1 MNVMKKTVAV
11 LCVLAML
18 TSVCFALS
26 FTDVPKNS
34 WYYEDVKGAVE
45 SGIVNG
51 KSDTEYKPND
61 NLTYAEAVKLA
72 ACMHQLSEEGVIT
85 LKSGS
90 PWYQSYVDYCVD
102 NGIITKRKA
111 ELYNYNDKATRAGY
125 MEIFA
130 NALADEDLK
139 QINYVPDNSIPDV
152 PSSKAYA
159 EGVYKLYRAGI
170 LQGVDA
176 EHNCKPLDNIK
187 RSEVAAII
195 TRMMDKDK
203 RVEFGIGEEPEK
215 EPDKE
220 PEKEPEKELEKEPEK
235 EPEQESDEP
244 QFDDS
249 EVVETP
255 DMYPDLSIIGQPVY
269 KRNSEEGEIVYYWTV
284 ADGGKEPYS
293 YRWYKRNA
301 RYGDVALEDGEYIGG
316 TGTDTLEFTFSLDN
330 PYLEATFYCEVT
342 DALGSKVQSNRV
354 KTPEPI
360 FVGVVDPESLTQYQ
374 DGFILVT
381 RVGSGSL
388 KKGQAVFLYS
398 ESLGAFYLAY
408 VDRMEMF
415 KKELDEATTG
425 NNVGLL
431 LKDFVSMGD
440 FDLLTELT
448 ETYGNETVDKLLSQH
463 KNFVVKAP
471 LYVYQKYKE
480 VYANGYDEVEMG
492 VIATGGRQPYT
503 YEWQISLVD
512 ANNYNTVTESNG
524 MNLLGIDEPILTIP
538 AVNYQHYTLE
548 WRCLVTDA
556 DGNTAYAPNATRI
569 MPIED
574 VRFYKIPYDIYA
586 EYGET
591 VQFTAEALAT
601 DGIVVKDYQWEIKT
615 DNHKDF
621 VEIEAVDTWAR
632 GYDTTTLEL
641 DVDMSMFQGHARV
654 RCVVTDSRGKRLVS
668 PEAQILPKSVYI
680 TKHPAEDITLSEGV
694 YGAEFDVKAEGGKEP
709 YTYTWQI
716 ACNET
721 DGEFVDVG
729 SLEGDDGISSIDKIS
744 ILTVTAHKFKYTGDI
759 RFRCIVQDATGRKVT
774 SKEARLRFETP
785 ASVSLEKRGIPKDE
799 TIVIMG

>member
-1 MNVMKKTVAV
+1 MKRIVTLAFVICITMCFT
-11 LCVLAML
+11 LCIHAM
-18 TSVCFALS
+18 T
-26 FTDVPKNS
+26 FTDVPES
-34 WYYEDVKGAVE
+34 AWYYEDVKGAVE

-51 KSDTEYKPND
+51 KSETEYKPND
-61 NLTYAEAVKLA
+61 NLTYAEAIKLA
-72 ACMHQLSEEGVIT
+72 ACMHQLSEDGVIT

-130 NALADEDLK
+130 NALDDNDLN
-139 QINYVPDNSIPDV
+139 QINYVPDDSIPDV
-152 PSSKAYA
+152 PSSKNYA

-176 EHNCKPLDNIK
+176 EHNCKPLDNIR

-195 TRMMDKDK
+195 TRMMDKEK
-203 RVEFGIGEEPEK
+203 RVEFSMGIEPENEPENEPEKEPGK

-220 PEKEPEKELEKEPEK
+220 PEKEPEEPE
-235 EPEQESDEP
+235 EPKV
-244 QFDDS
+244 DDS

-255 DMYPDLSIIGQPVY
+255 DMYPELSVIGQPVY
-269 KRNSEEGEIVYYWTV
+269 KQNADEGETVYYWTV
-284 ADGGKEPYS
+284 AGGGKEPYS
-293 YRWYKRNA
+293 YRWYKRDM

-360 FVGVVDPESLTQYQ
+360 FVGVIDPESLTPYQ

-388 KKGQAVFLYS
+388 KKGQEVFLYS
-398 ESLGAFYLAY
+398 ESLGGFCLAY

-431 LKDFVSMGD
+431 LKDIIFLETLDS
-440 FDLLTELT
+440 LT
-448 ETYGNETVDKLLSQH
+448 ETYGDETVDKLLSQH

-471 LYVYQKYKE
+471 LVVYQKYKE
-480 VYANGYDEVEMG
+480 VYANGYDEVE
-492 VIATGGRQPYT
+492 IEAFAIGGRQPYT

-512 ANNYNTVTESNG
+512 ENDFNTVTESNG
-524 MNLLGIDEPILTIP
+524 MNLWGIDEPVLTIP
-538 AVNYQHYTLE
+538 AVNYLHYTLE

-601 DGIVVKDYQWEIKT
+601 DGIKVVGYQWEIKT

-654 RCVVTDSRGKRLVS
+654 RCVVTDSRGKKLVS
-668 PEAQILPKSVYI
+668 AEARILPKSVYI
-680 TKHPAEDITLSEGV
+680 TKHPVDNITLSEGV
-694 YGAEFDVKAEGGKEP
+694 YGAEFDLKAEGGKEP

-721 DGEFVDVG
+721 DGEFVDVR
-729 SLEGDDGISSIDKIS
+729 SLEGDDGVSSIDKIS
-744 ILTVTAHKFKYTGDI
+744 ILSVTAHKFKYTGDI

-774 SKEARLRFETP
+774 SKEARLKFETP
-785 ASVSLEKRGIPKDE
+785 ATVSLEKRGIPKDE
-799 TIVIMG
+799 TIVILG

>member
-1 MNVMKKTVAV
+1 MKKILSFI
-11 LCVLAML
+11 LCITMILSL
-18 TSVCFALS
+18 SSVTFAEHYS
-26 FTDVPKNS
+26 EFTDVKPDS
-34 WYYEDVKGAVE
+34 WYYEDVDNAVRL
-45 SGIVNG
+45 GIING
-51 KSDTEYKPND
+51 KSETTFAPND
-61 NLTYAEAVKLA
+61 NLTYAEAIKLA
-72 ACMHQLSEEGVIT
+72 ACMHQLSEDGVIT

-130 NALADEDLK
+130 NALDDNDLN
-139 QINYVPDNSIPDV
+139 QINYVPDDSIPDV
-152 PSSKAYA
+152 PSSKNYA

-176 EHNCKPLDNIK
+176 EHNCKPLDNIR

-195 TRMMDKDK
+195 TRMMDKEK
-203 RVEFGIGEEPEK
+203 RVEFSMGIEPENEPENEPEKEPGK

-220 PEKEPEKELEKEPEK
+220 PEKEPEEPE
-235 EPEQESDEP
+235 EPKVDN
-244 QFDDS
+244 S

-255 DMYPDLSIIGQPVY
+255 DMYPELSVIGQPVY
-269 KRNSEEGEIVYYWTV
+269 KQNADEGEKVRYWTV
-284 ADGGKEPYS
+284 ASGGKEPYS
-293 YRWYKRNA
+293 YRWYKRDV

-316 TGTDTLEFTFSLDN
+316 TGTDTLEFTYSLDN

-342 DALGSKVQSNRV
+342 DALGSKVKSNRV

-360 FVGVVDPESLTQYQ
+360 FVGVVDPESFTQYQ
-374 DGFILVT
+374 DGFILTT
-381 RVGSGSL
+381 RVQSGSL
-388 KKGQAVFLYS
+388 KAGQGVFLYS
-398 ESLGAFYLAY
+398 EDLDVFCLVY

-431 LKDFVSMGD
+431 FKDLLLEN
-440 FDLLTELT
+440 FDLLTE
-448 ETYGNETVDKLLSQH
+448 TYGKETVDKLLSQH

-471 LYVYQKYKE
+471 LNVYQYEE
-480 VYANGYDEVEMG
+480 VYANGYDEVEMK

-512 ANNYNTVTESNG
+512 ENHYNTVTDSNG
-524 MNLLGIDEPILTIP
+524 MNLWGIDEPVLTIP
-538 AVNYQHYTLE
+538 AVNYLHYTLE

-556 DGNTAYAPNATRI
+556 DGNTAYAENPTRI

-574 VRFYKIPYDIYA
+574 VRFYKVPYSQYA

-601 DGIVVKDYQWEIKT
+601 DGIKVVDYQWEIKT

-632 GYDTTTLEL
+632 GYDTNLL
-641 DVDMSMFQGHARV
+641 H
-654 RCVVTDSRGKRLVS
+654 
-668 PEAQILPKSVYI
+668 PK
-680 TKHPAEDITLSEGV
+680 
-694 YGAEFDVKAEGGKEP
+694 
-709 YTYTWQI
+709 
-716 ACNET
+716 
-721 DGEFVDVG
+721 
-729 SLEGDDGISSIDKIS
+729 
-744 ILTVTAHKFKYTGDI
+744 HKFS
-759 RFRCIVQDATGRKVT
+759 RNPCI
-774 SKEARLRFETP
+774 
-785 ASVSLEKRGIPKDE
+785 
-799 TIVIMG
+799 